1 MKSVARLKHHGAEEE
16 VDDGT
21 WALSYG
27 DMITLLLSFF
37 VIFFTTD
44 FKEEKAEKLNRHLS
58 LTLEGATPVTHEKT
72 PNHSLPEIG
81 LPEVKAVAVDGVLVV
96 TFGKISFF
104 DSGSLGVHEEGH
116 RVLQDFAAK
125 FLPYAGN
132 YRIAVKGFTDK
143 RKVLKIE
150 GIQRKYDDNL
160 ELSALR
166 SLAAMRIL
174 QRNGIPLD
182 RMEIAGVGEMRAMN
196 KILPEASGLTETE
209 LNALSRTIVVVVKPE
224 KESWL

>member
-1 MKSVARLKHHGAEEE
+1 MKSVSRLKTGPEEE
-16 VDDGT
+16 LDTDGT

-44 FKEEKAEKLNRHLS
+44 FKEQKAEKLNKHLS
-58 LTLEGATPVTHEKT
+58 LALEGATPVHHE
-72 PNHSLPEIG
+72 PQPMQNLPELG
-81 LPEVKAVAVDGVLVV
+81 LPDVKAVAVDGVLVV

-104 DSGSLGVHEEGH
+104 ESGSVGVHTDGI
-116 RVLQDFAAK
+116 RILKDFAMK
-125 FLPYAGN
+125 FLPYAGS

-143 RKVLKIE
+143 RKVLRLE

-166 SLAAMRIL
+166 SLAAMRVL
-174 QRNGIPLD
+174 QKNGIPLD
-182 RMEIAGVGEMRAMN
+182 RMEIAGVGEMNAMN
-196 KILPEASGLTETE
+196 KILPDTSGLNQNE